1 MRFSTLLLALI
12 PATAFAAPVPAPGMR
27 VYARIAQNGP
37 NLTYCVTKHRL
48 LR

>member
-27 VYARIAQNGP
+27 VHAKIVQNGP
-37 NLTYCVTKHRL
+37 NLTDYITKHRL
-48 LR
+48 P